1 MGTTGIE
8 VFAAL
13 NDFTDAI
20 VSIPESV
27 CSNFTYL
34 KEVDAQSRELKSK
47 VTDEIESILRNE
59 RTGSLPLSDR
69 CLQLENHIKEMLP
82 FSDSKI
88 CLATEAMGNINQCID
103 RLDADFE
110 YVELEIPQ
118 QLRLGYPDRR
128 ALFNHPNSGNQRIE
142 GKRETRRNQPQQ
154 QHTDNQQQ
162 HQHTSYPG
170 HPNEERSSVLHGDEN
185 VDVPHTTYSTPS
197 KRRKATAHQKLSSP
211 SHRTK
216 PNVMNVTERRPGRR
230 GTRQATDDLSAKP
243 DIVEPEELNEG
254 EQLYCYCQQVSYGQM
269 IGCDNE
275 NCKREW
281 FHLPCVGLVE
291 PPKGIW
297 YCRECR
303 ESMKHE
309 A

>member
-8 VFAAL
+8 IFAAL

-34 KEVDAQSRELKSK
+34 KEIDARSRELKTK
-47 VTDEIESILRNE
+47 VTEGIDSILSDGKR
-59 RTGSLPLSDR
+59 GSNPINNR
-69 CLQLENHIKEMLP
+69 CLQLENDIKEMIP

-118 QLRLGYPDRR
+118 QLRLGYPDGR
-128 ALFNHPNSGNQRIE
+128 ALFNHPNNNQRIE

-154 QHTDNQQQ
+154 HHTDHQ
-162 HQHTSYPG
+162 HQTHHTSYPG
-170 HPNEERSSVLHGDEN
+170 QHIEERSSAHHGNDHN
-185 VDVPHTTYSTPS
+185 DSHHAIYNTPS
-197 KRRKATAHQKLSSP
+197 KRRKTTAQRKSSSP
-211 SHRTK
+211 LHRTK
-216 PNVMNVTERRPGRR
+216 PNVVTVVERRPGRR
-230 GTRQATDDLSAKP
+230 GTRQTTDDPSTKP
-243 DIVEPEELNEG
+243 NILEPEELNEG

-297 YCRECR
+297 YCTECR
-303 ESMKHE
+303 ESMNLE
-309 A
+309 S